1 MIWNSQDSNFLNFK
15 IQKSLLMAISK
26 VVQVNVKGDQFLIE
40 EAAWNKAI

>member
-40 EAAWNKAI
+40 EASWNKAI